1 MADVAPLFSGLSS
14 NNIGYV
20 AIINRAITDPRYAE
34 TQRRTTVKDIQA
46 KVKTAAELKKDL
58 DAAVKA
64 QKANQKEI
72 TKEAQAIAN
81 VDSNADGIVNAG
93 GNQNALNAKIA
104 AFKVLEQKKA
114 TLQKSITSLEKQ
126 VISADRNLSNQ
137 SLLLAKLDSITGVT
151 SDVLIKGGTGNG
163 TNPPSTAGGAQVIG
177 GYVYNIPMMRSAYFA
192 SNGLQSRLTDA
203 GVNTPAALN
212 NAQTDS
218 FNNNATR
225 GAIQMNAETAKYLKE
240 KIPNKKG
247 QKRDPNAYGFAFH
260 YNPTAVQMSYGTL
273 SDVSPELL
281 QYGEGTKFNPITPLG
296 DSKISFTLYLNR
308 IDDLSY
314 ITEDGLLQMPEIVK
328 GTKII
333 RTLEST
339 DLYPVKVLP
348 ETLKEI
354 YKKGTMYDLEFLFR
368 AVHSGSND
376 YTSALRGKTSD
387 IGWIAG
393 IAVECHLGK
402 NLRFLGRID
411 GLSVNHFQ
419 FNERM
424 VPTLTTVGIT
434 VSRFYDIPA
443 ADLKRVN

>member
-1 MADVAPLFSGLSS
+1 MANKDVKPLFQDFGI
-14 NNIGYV
+14 NNIGYTF
-20 AIINRAITDPRYAE
+20 IINRAIQDPRYAE
-34 TQRRTTVKDIQA
+34 TERRSTVQDLKT

-64 QKANQKEI
+64 QKANQKAI
-72 TKEAQAIAN
+72 TKASSEIADL
-81 VDSNADGIVNAG
+81 DSNADGIVNAG
-93 GNQNALNAKIA
+93 GNQNTLNAKIA
-104 AFKVLEQKKA
+104 AAKVLDQKKV
-114 TLQKSITSLEKQ
+114 TFQKSITTLEKEI
-126 VISADRNLSNQ
+126 ISADRNISNQ

-151 SDVLIKGGTGNG
+151 SPVLITGGTGTG
-163 TNPPSTAGGAQVIG
+163 SNPPGVAGGAQVIG
-177 GYVYNIPMMRSAYFA
+177 GYVYNAPMMKSAYFQ
-192 SNGLQSRLTDA
+192 SNGLQSYLTDA
-203 GVNTPAALN
+203 GTNTPAPMGD
-212 NAQTDS
+212 AQTDAFYS
-218 FNNNATR
+218 NATR

-240 KIPNKKG
+240 KLPSKKG
-247 QKRDPNAYGFAFH
+247 KKADPNAYGFAFH
-260 YNPTAVQMSYGTL
+260 YNPTAIQMSYGTL
-273 SDVSPELL
+273 SDVAPELL

-314 ITEDGLLQMPEIVK
+314 ITSDGLLQMPANK
-328 GTKII
+328 GDKP
-333 RTLEST
+333 RTFASK
-339 DLYPVKVLP
+339 DLYPSEVTQA
-348 ETLKEI
+348 TLKEI
-354 YKKGTMYDLEFLFR
+354 WTKGTMYDLEFLFK

-393 IAVECHLGK
+393 IAVECHLGR

-443 ADLKRVN
+443 ADLKRKS